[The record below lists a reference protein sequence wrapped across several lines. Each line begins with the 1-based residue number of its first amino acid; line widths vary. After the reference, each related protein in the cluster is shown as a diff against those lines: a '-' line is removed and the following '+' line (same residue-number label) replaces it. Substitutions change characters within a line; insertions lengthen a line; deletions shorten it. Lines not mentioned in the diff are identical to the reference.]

1 MDIQALLGLLGG
13 ADLGKI
19 ASQLNVND
27 TEAKKGLTEALP
39 TILEALGKNTSTT
52 EGAEA
57 LDRALEKHDG
67 SVLSNMTGYLNN
79 PDLKDGMGILGH
91 LFGGSTQNVAS
102 AISKASGINL
112 DGSTKL
118 LQMLAPLVMGTLGQ
132 VKKETNLSASGLNG
146 IITMA
151 AAALKAQN
159 GDTNGLMS
167 ALGGILDS
175 NKDGNVADDL
185 LNLAGS
191 LFGKK

>member
-102 AISKASGINL
+102 AVSKASGINL

>member
-67 SVLSNMTGYLNN
+67 SVLSNMTGYLSN

-102 AISKASGINL
+102 AVSKASGINL

-191 LFGKK
+191 FFCKK

>member
-27 TEAKKGLTEALP
+27 TEAKKGLIEALP
-39 TILEALGKNTSTT
+39 TILEALGKNTSTA

-67 SVLSNMTGYLNN
+67 AILSNMPGYLNN

-91 LFGGSTQNVAS
+91 LFGGNTQNVAS
-102 AISKASGINL
+102 AVSKASGINL

-118 LQMLAPLVMGTLGQ
+118 LQILAPLVMGTLGQ

-151 AAALKAQN
+151 TAALKAQN

-191 LFGKK
+191 FFGKK

>member
-67 SVLSNMTGYLNN
+67 SVLSNMTGYLSN

-102 AISKASGINL
+102 AVSKASGINL

-191 LFGKK
+191 LFSKK

>member
-67 SVLSNMTGYLNN
+67 SVLSNMTDYLSN

-102 AISKASGINL
+102 AVSKASGINL

-151 AAALKAQN
+151 TAALKAQN

-191 LFGKK
+191 FFGKK

>member
-67 SVLSNMTGYLNN
+67 SVLSNMTGYLSN

-102 AISKASGINL
+102 AVSKASGINL
-112 DGSTKL
+112 EGSTKL

-151 AAALKAQN
+151 TAALKAQN

-191 LFGKK
+191 FFSKK

>member
-27 TEAKKGLTEALP
+27 TEAKKGLTEALS

-67 SVLSNMTGYLNN
+67 SVLSNMTGYLSN

-102 AISKASGINL
+102 AVSKASGINL

-191 LFGKK
+191 FFGKK

>member
-27 TEAKKGLTEALP
+27 TEAKKGLIEALP
-39 TILEALGKNTSTT
+39 TILEALGKNTSTA

-67 SVLSNMTGYLNN
+67 AILSNMPGYLNN

-91 LFGGSTQNVAS
+91 LFGGNTQNVAS
-102 AISKASGINL
+102 AVSKASGINL

-118 LQMLAPLVMGTLGQ
+118 LQILAPLVMGTLGQ

-151 AAALKAQN
+151 TAALKAQN

-191 LFGKK
+191 FFSKK

>member
-39 TILEALGKNTSTT
+39 TILEALGKNTSTA

-67 SVLSNMTGYLNN
+67 SVLSNMTGYLSN

-102 AISKASGINL
+102 AVSKASGINL

>member
-67 SVLSNMTGYLNN
+67 SVLSNMTGYLSN

-91 LFGGSTQNVAS
+91 LFGRSTQNVAS
-102 AISKASGINL
+102 AVSKASGINL

-151 AAALKAQN
+151 TAALKAQN

>member
-67 SVLSNMTGYLNN
+67 SVLSNMTGYLSN

-102 AISKASGINL
+102 AVSKASGINL

-151 AAALKAQN
+151 TAALKAQN

-175 NKDGNVADDL
+175 
-185 LNLAGS
+185 
-191 LFGKK
+191 